1 MNGFT
6 YEDMRENKTRAAL
19 GYVIFFLP
27 LILCKE
33 SKLGKYCANQ
43 GLLLWICSILVGAL
57 FGIFTCIPLI
67 GWLFKLVGGLAQ
79 FVLLLIGVMCFL
91 QLATNER
98 VMELPY
104 IGKFKIIQ

>member
-1 MNGFT
+1 M
-6 YEDMRENKTRAAL
+6 
-19 GYVIFFLP
+19 
-27 LILCKE
+27 
-33 SKLGKYCANQ
+33 S
-43 GLLLWICSILVGAL
+43 AL

-79 FVLLLIGVMCFL
+79 FVLLLIGMMCFL

>member
-27 LILCKE
+27 LILCKD

-67 GWLFKLVGGLAQ
+67 GWLFKLVG
-79 FVLLLIGVMCFL
+79 VMCFL